1 MENNSLLNKEIIKN
15 NFSRGSA
22 NYDAAALMQKNA
34 AKKLVKLAE
43 NFISDKSNILDLGS
57 GTGFV
62 AREILKINSRPK
74 IIQTD
79 LSSEMLAKWQPP
91 KNVSAIVCDI
101 ENLPFIDEKF
111 DMIFSSFAL
120 HWINDFEKSFANF
133 SNLLAPG
140 GIIAICLPT
149 ASSLDELASNNIFQ
163 INKFPEISAI
173 ENLLE
178 KNNLQK
184 IFCEKEIY
192 IEEFSNIIFAA
203 KYIKKI
209 GGNYNSQK
217 NNPHAS
223 KLAQLRNFYLKNSS
237 NDNRKFQL
245 SWHNAFLLYQKK

>member
-22 NYDAAALMQKNA
+22 NYDELALMQKNA
-34 AKKLVKLAE
+34 AEKLVKLAK

-62 AREILKINSRPK
+62 AQEILKINSCAK
-74 IIQTD
+74 ITQTD

-91 KNVSAIVCDI
+91 KNVSAVVCDI

-111 DMIFSSFAL
+111 DIIFSSFAL
-120 HWINDFEKSFANF
+120 HWIYDFEKSFANF
-133 SNLLAPG
+133 SNLLAAG

-149 ASSLDELASNNIFQ
+149 SSSLDELAANNIFQ
-163 INKFPEISAI
+163 INKFPEISTLTNI
-173 ENLLE
+173 LE
-178 KNNLQK
+178 KNNLRK
-184 IFCEKEIY
+184 IYAEKEIY
-192 IEEFSNIIFAA
+192 IEEFSNIISAA
-203 KYIKKI
+203 KYIKNI

-245 SWHNAFLLYQKK
+245 TWHNAFFLYQKK